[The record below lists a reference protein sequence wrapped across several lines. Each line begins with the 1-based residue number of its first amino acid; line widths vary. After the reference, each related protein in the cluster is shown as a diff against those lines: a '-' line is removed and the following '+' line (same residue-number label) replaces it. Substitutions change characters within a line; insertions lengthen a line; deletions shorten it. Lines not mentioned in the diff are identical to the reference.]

1 MMCLWPLEVAQDSE
15 TVEAET
21 MSITRWDPFRDMM
34 SLREAMQNL
43 FEDSFVAPRGMA
55 GGAAGNLALDVRET
69 SDSFVVTAAMPGVK
83 PEDVDISVLGDTVRI
98 QAEMKEEREQT
109 DGQGEQGEQKGR
121 WIMRERRYG
130 SFQRAFTLPSG
141 VKADQ
146 AQATFEHGVL
156 TLTLPKVEEAK
167 PRSIKVRTTNAI
179 DSTATQAPTEQHQ
192 EVQ

>member
-1 MMCLWPLEVAQDSE
+1 
-15 TVEAET
+15 

-43 FEDSFVAPRGMA
+43 FEESFVAPRGFQT
-55 GGAAGNLALDVRET
+55 GAAGNLALDVRET
-69 SDSFVVTAAMPGVK
+69 PEAFVVTAAMPGVK

-98 QAEMKEEREQT
+98 QAELKEEREQT
-109 DGQGEQGEQKGR
+109 NGQGEQQGR
-121 WIMRERRYG
+121 WIVRERRYG
-130 SFQRAFTLPSG
+130 SFQRALTLPSG

-167 PRSIKVRTTNAI
+167 LRTIKVRTANAI
-179 DSTATQAPTEQHQ
+179 ESNATEQTQ

>member
-1 MMCLWPLEVAQDSE
+1 
-15 TVEAET
+15 

-43 FEDSFVAPRGMA
+43 FEDSFVAPRGSQA
-55 GGAAGNLALDVRET
+55 GVAGSLAVDVRET
-69 SDSFVVTAAMPGVK
+69 PDAFVVTAAMPGVK

-98 QAEMKEEREQT
+98 QAELKDERAQT
-109 DGQGEQGEQKGR
+109 DGQGEQKGR
-121 WIMRERRYG
+121 WIVRERRYG

-167 PRSIKVRTTNAI
+167 PRAIKVRTAGQI
-179 DSTATQAPTEQHQ
+179 ESTAAEQPQ
-192 EVQ
+192 EIH

>member
-1 MMCLWPLEVAQDSE
+1 
-15 TVEAET
+15 

-43 FEDSFVAPRGMA
+43 FEDSVVAPRSLT

-69 SDSFVVTAAMPGVK
+69 PDAFVVTAAMPGVK

-98 QAEMKEEREQT
+98 QAELKEEREQT
-109 DGQGEQGEQKGR
+109 DSQAEKRDR
-121 WIMRERRYG
+121 WIVRERRYG

-146 AQATFEHGVL
+146 AQAAFEHGVL

-167 PRSIKVRTTNAI
+167 PRSIKVSTTGQIEGKA
-179 DSTATQAPTEQHQ
+179 TEQPQ
-192 EVQ
+192 EIH

>member
-1 MMCLWPLEVAQDSE
+1 
-15 TVEAET
+15 
-21 MSITRWDPFRDMM
+21 MSITRWDPFRDVM

-43 FEDSFVAPRGMA
+43 FEDSFVAPRG
-55 GGAAGNLALDVRET
+55 GQGVAGNLALDVRET
-69 SDSFVVTAAMPGVK
+69 PDSFVVTAAMPGVK

-98 QAEMKEEREQT
+98 QAELKEERTQG
-109 DGQGEQGEQKGR
+109 DGQGEQQSR

-167 PRSIKVRTTNAI
+167 PRSIKVRTTGQIEGKA
-179 DSTATQAPTEQHQ
+179 TEQPQ
-192 EVQ
+192 EIH